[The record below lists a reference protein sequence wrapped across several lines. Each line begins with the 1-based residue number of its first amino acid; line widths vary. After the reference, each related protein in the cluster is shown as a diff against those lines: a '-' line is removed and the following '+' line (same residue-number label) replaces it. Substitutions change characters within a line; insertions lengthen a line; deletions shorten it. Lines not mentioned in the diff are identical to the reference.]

1 MTKFDEA
8 MEKLQDL
15 VWWQGKN
22 VGIRN
27 SGDDDL
33 PDVSDADI
41 LAAEA
46 ALRAIHEQDL
56 ALLKEMATDAQEM
69 IRRWQW
75 QLNPGSCHEEL
86 CPWQNGNGQE
96 GMKSCV
102 ECAESAIAKMKV
114 TLAHYREVK

>member
-1 MTKFDEA
+1 MTKQFDEA
-8 MEKLQDL
+8 LETLKGDCYSFQMNGHPES
-15 VWWQGKN
+15 GKR
-22 VGIRN
+22 V
-27 SGDDDL
+27 
-33 PDVSDADI
+33 A
-41 LAAEA
+41 AAEA